1 MTQEHEIVAQ
11 EQAEAADD
19 MGDWAIE
26 QDEATLEQRLAAGRL
41 QCRAGGVL

>member
-1 MTQEHEIVAQ
+1 MTQEHEIVTQ

-26 QDEATLEQRLAAGRL
+26 QDEETLNQRLAAGRV
-41 QCRAGGVL
+41 QATGGGV